1 MFELSRMQERVKA
14 DRQGRGSGLA
24 LVLVLLITVAGPS
37 MLAAQDTFSPLLD
50 RYSFTLGSY
59 FTQVNSDV
67 QANNPETGF
76 GEKVDFET
84 DLKFGNSDE
93 LFRLEGQFILKRRHQ
108 INVAY
113 YDLNRSASNTI
124 TREIEWRERV
134 FPVSAEVEGFFNT
147 EVVEL
152 SYTYWWIAR
161 DKVVF
166 GVNGGIQMIGI
177 DVGVDLVER
186 TAGTLAADLG
196 VNEPVPL
203 IGFEVRSK
211 LTDKLMFRGIGRFV
225 SVSDLGDLSK
235 VSVTDFSVG
244 LEHRTFGTGGFGI
257 AYKAL
262 DIDLEIEK
270 DLPLNRKLTG
280 GVDYG
285 FGGVEV
291 FLRFWFK

>member
-1 MFELSRMQERVKA
+1 MMKQRDMSEKVETDGQRRL
-14 DRQGRGSGLA
+14 GIA
-24 LVLVLLITVAGPS
+24 LVAVLL
-37 MLAAQDTFSPLLD
+37 AAVFGSTDASAQRTLSPLLD
-50 RYSFTLGSY
+50 RYAFTLGSY
-59 FTQVNSDV
+59 FTSVNSHV
-67 QANNPETGF
+67 QADNPETGF
-76 GEKVDFET
+76 GDRVDFES
-84 DLKFGNSDE
+84 DLGFGNSDE
-93 LFRLEGQFILKRRHQ
+93 LFRFEGQFIFKRRHQ
-108 INVAY
+108 LNVAY

-124 TREIEWRERV
+124 TREIEWRDRV
-134 FPVSAEVEGFFNT
+134 FPVSVEVEGFFNT

-166 GVNGGIQMIGI
+166 GFNGGIQMIGI

-186 TAGTLAADLG
+186 TAGTLAVDLG
-196 VNEPVPL
+196 VDAPVPL
-203 IGFEVRSK
+203 VGFEVRSR

-225 SVSDLGDLSK
+225 TYSGLGDLSK
-235 VSVTDFSVG
+235 VTVTDFSVG
-244 LEHRTFGTGGFGI
+244 LEHRTWGTGGFGI

-262 DIDLEIEK
+262 NFDLEIEK